1 MKAMHYCS
9 LHASRIYVSDENKII
24 ATLQLEEEEYDALLQ
39 GKASEKMSAFLLPH
53 QPLIYENKAIAEIF
67 GGEFQFPNPAGTL
80 ARSMGGYEQLYV
92 IATEHTRRA
101 VMHASQK
108 KDKHIIQAINAIS
121 EIDETINLL
130 SERLREWFSLHYPE
144 LSRETKDNVTYA
156 ELIFQYGSRRN
167 FLTPV
172 QSLGAEIDQEDESS
186 MGLLAKTIVE
196 LAGRRE
202 KLTEYVNSQSE
213 KIAPNLTHLLGG
225 LITAKLLSCSG
236 GLDELA
242 RKPSSTVQLLGAEKA
257 LFRHLK
263 TGADPPKHGILF
275 QYPPI
280 NSAPFW
286 QRGKIA
292 RMVASKVSILAR
304 VDFFGGTFIADSIE
318 EDVKRKIEEIKR
330 KYPEAHRKERIYE
343 KRKMGRN
350 VRELRRKRK

>member
-1 MKAMHYCS
+1 MHYCS
-9 LHASRIYVSDENKII
+9 LYASRIYVSDENEIK
-24 ATLQLEEEEYDALLQ
+24 ATLQLEEDEYDALLQ
-39 GKASEKMSAFLLPH
+39 GKASEKVISFLLPH
-53 QPLIYENKAIAEIF
+53 QPLVYENRVIAEIF
-67 GGEFQFPNPAGTL
+67 GGEFQFPNPAGIL
-80 ARSMGGYEQLYV
+80 ARGIGGDERLYE
-92 IATEHTRRA
+92 IATEYTRRA

-144 LSRETKDNVTYA
+144 LSRETKDNVKYA
-156 ELIFQYGSRRN
+156 ELIFRHGSRKN
-167 FLTPV
+167 FP
-172 QSLGAEIDQEDESS
+172 SPAESIGAEIDGEDESS
-186 MGLLAKTIVE
+186 MVLLAKTIVE

-225 LITAKLLSCSG
+225 IITAKLLSCSG
-236 GLDELA
+236 GLEELA

-257 LFRHLK
+257 LFRHLR

-292 RMVASKVSILAR
+292 RMVASKVSILAK
-304 VDFFGGTFIADSIE
+304 VDFFGGRVIAGEVE

-330 KYPEAHRKERIYE
+330 RYPEAHRKERIYE

-350 VRELRRKRK
+350 VRESRRKRK